1 MKIAGGVPGKISSP
15 VGKPV
20 YEHPTE
26 DLIMGYRLTRPEE
39 IQMHNKRRR
48 LAMFLRSDD
57 CLINAEGDFGETP
70 RPALDREAVRS

>member
-1 MKIAGGVPGKISSP
+1 
-15 VGKPV
+15 
-20 YEHPTE
+20 
-26 DLIMGYRLTRPEE
+26 MGYRLTRPEE